1 MEIFNIGF
9 GEVLFILLIALVLL
23 GPQEMTK
30 AARGLGKF
38 LRQLLRSPLWNEA
51 VNTSRQLRDLPNR
64 IIREANL
71 EETLKEL
78 RQTADE
84 TQDEIQGELQQIGA
98 ETNAFS
104 EEVRKIGKEPSAGI
118 TQEEDP
124 ADQP

>member
-38 LRQLLRSPLWNEA
+38 LRQLLRSPVWND
-51 VNTSRQLRDLPNR
+51 VVTTSRQLRDLPNR

-71 EETLKEL
+71 EESLEEVK
-78 RQTADE
+78 RAADE
-84 TQDEIQGELQQIGA
+84 VQDEIQGELQQIGA

-104 EEVRKIGKEPSAGI
+104 EEVRKIGEEPSAGT
-118 TQEEDP
+118 TQAKDP
-124 ADQP
+124 ADQS